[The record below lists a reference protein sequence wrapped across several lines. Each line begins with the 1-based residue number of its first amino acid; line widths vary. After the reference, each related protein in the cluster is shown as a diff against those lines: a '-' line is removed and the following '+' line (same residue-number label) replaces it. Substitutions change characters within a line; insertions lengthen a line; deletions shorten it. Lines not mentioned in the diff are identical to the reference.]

1 MLLVFVCLLVSHYH
15 VMLLVFFCLR
25 ISHYHA
31 MLLVLFVYVFH
42 IIM

>member
-15 VMLLVFFCLR
+15 VMLLVFVCLR